1 MTAHDLVL
9 RAGTVVDGT
18 GERPRTADV
27 AVQGRR
33 IVEVGRVS
41 GRGRREID
49 ADGAIVAPGFV
60 DIHTHYD
67 GQATWESRLQPS
79 SWHGVTT
86 VVVGNCGVGF
96 APVFPQHRDRLIE
109 LMEGIEDIPGIAL
122 HEGLAWNWQ
131 SFPEYLDA
139 LDTHPYDIDVAAQV
153 PHAALR
159 VHAMGERAAAHA
171 EATGEEIALMAR
183 LAKEAVE
190 SGALGF
196 TTSRTLNH
204 KSVAGKLTPVYDA
217 GADELVAIATAV
229 GETGRGVFQLVSDF
243 PDPKADVELMR
254 AMVAA
259 SGRPLSVSLVQFP
272 LDPQR
277 HREILALLD
286 DAHADG
292 LPLLAQVAVRPIG
305 MLLGLHNTLNP
316 FMTNPVWR
324 AVADLTADEQAA
336 QMAKPDF
343 RAALLQAQ
351 TREKDRSRLGGNLI
365 HKFEL
370 MYELTDP
377 PNYEPPASAS
387 IAARAAAAGIS
398 PVELAYDLIA
408 GGAMLYL
415 TSANYVDRNL
425 DAVHEMLTHPRTVPG
440 LSDGGAHVGTICDGS
455 FPTTLLQHWTRDR
468 DGARLE
474 LPFVVQRQAR
484 DTARAV
490 GLLDR
495 GVLAPGYRADLNVI
509 DMDALR
515 LYRPEVRYDL
525 PAGGRRLVQRADG
538 YRHTLVAGQETY
550 RDGEPT
556 DALPGRLLRGPQPAP
571 VTRVRATGDDGSGM
585 HRR

>member
-1 MTAHDLVL
+1 MAEHDLVV

-18 GERPRTADV
+18 GGPPRTADV
-27 AVQGRR
+27 AVQDGR

-41 GRGRREID
+41 GRGRREIT
-49 ADGAIVAPGFV
+49 ADGAVVAPGFV

-86 VVVGNCGVGF
+86 VVMGNCGVGF
-96 APVFPQHRDRLIE
+96 APVEPVHHDRLIE
-109 LMEGIEDIPGIAL
+109 LMEGVEDIPGIAL
-122 HEGLAWNWQ
+122 HEGLRWDWRT
-131 SFPEYLDA
+131 FPEYLDA
-139 LDTHPYDIDVAAQV
+139 LDALPHDIDMAAQV

-159 VHAMGERAAAHA
+159 VQAMGERAAAHE
-171 EATGEEIALMAR
+171 EATPEEIALMAR
-183 LAKEAVE
+183 LAREGVEA
-190 SGALGF
+190 GALGF
-196 TTSRTLNH
+196 STSRTLNH
-204 KSVAGKLTPVYDA
+204 KSISGELTPSYAV

-243 PDPKADVELMR
+243 PDPEAEFALIR
-254 AMVAA
+254 AMVAR
-259 SGRPLSVSLVQFP
+259 SGRPLSASLVQSP
-272 LDPQR
+272 VAPAM
-277 HREILALLD
+277 HREVLRLI
-286 DAHADG
+286 DAAQADG
-292 LPLLAQVAVRPIG
+292 LPILAQVAARPVG

-324 AVADLTADEQAA
+324 QLADLSPEEQAVR
-336 QMAKPDF
+336 MAEPQL
-343 RAALLQAQ
+343 RSEIVAAQ
-351 TREKDRSRLGGNLI
+351 TGEKDRSRLGGTLI
-365 HKFEL
+365 HRYEL

-377 PNYEPPASAS
+377 PNYEPSASDS
-387 IAARAAAAGIS
+387 IAARAERAGLS
-398 PVELAYDLIA
+398 PVEIAYDVVA
-408 GGAMLYL
+408 GGGMLYL
-415 TSANYVDRNL
+415 TSLNYADGNL
-425 DAVHEMLTHPRTVPG
+425 DAAHEMLTHQHTVPG

-468 DGARLE
+468 VGARLD

-515 LYRPEVRYDL
+515 LHRPEVRYDL
-525 PAGGRRLVQRADG
+525 PAGGRRLLQRADG
-538 YRHTLVAGQETY
+538 YRHTVVAGLETY

-556 DALPGRLLRGPQPAP
+556 DALPGRLVRGPAPAP
-571 VTRVRATGDDGSGM
+571 RG
-585 HRR
+585 

>member
-1 MTAHDLVL
+1 MAEHDLVV

-18 GERPRTADV
+18 GGSPRTADV
-27 AVQGRR
+27 AVQGDRV
-33 IVEVGRVS
+33 VEVGRVG

-49 ADGAIVAPGFV
+49 AHGAVVAPGFV

-86 VVVGNCGVGF
+86 VVAGNCGVGF
-96 APVFPQHRDRLIE
+96 APAEPAHHDRLIE
-109 LMEGIEDIPGIAL
+109 LMEGVEDIPGIAL
-122 HEGLAWNWQ
+122 HEGLSWDWRT
-131 SFPEYLDA
+131 FPEYLDA
-139 LDTHPYDIDVAAQV
+139 LDAHPYDVDLATQV

-159 VHAMGERAAAHA
+159 VHAMGERAAAHE
-171 EATGEEIALMAR
+171 EATPEEVALMAR
-183 LAKEAVE
+183 LARESVEA
-190 SGALGF
+190 GAFGF
-196 TTSRTLNH
+196 STSRTLNH
-204 KSVAGKLTPVYDA
+204 KSIDGELTPSYEA
-217 GADELVAIATAV
+217 GADELVAIAAAV

-243 PDPKADVELMR
+243 PDPEAEVALMR
-254 AMVAA
+254 AMVAR

-272 LDPQR
+272 QDLQR
-277 HREILALLD
+277 HRAVLD
-286 DAHADG
+286 MLSAAHADG
-292 LPLLAQVAVRPIG
+292 LPIRAQVAARPVG

-324 AVADLTADEQAA
+324 KLAELTPQEQAA
-336 QMAKPDF
+336 RMADPQL
-343 RAALLQAQ
+343 RSEIIAAQ
-351 TREKDRSRLGGNLI
+351 TSEKNRSRLGGTLI
-365 HKFEL
+365 HRYEQ

-377 PNYEPPASAS
+377 PDYEPPASAS
-387 IAARAAAAGIS
+387 LAARAERAGVT

-415 TSANYVDRNL
+415 TALNYVDGNL
-425 DAVHEMLTHPRTVPG
+425 DAVHEMLSHEHSVPG

-468 DGARLE
+468 NGPRLD

-490 GLLDR
+490 GLHDR

-515 LYRPEVRYDL
+515 LHRPEVRYDL
-525 PAGGRRLVQRADG
+525 PAGGRRLVQRAEG
-538 YRHTLVAGQETY
+538 YRHTVVAGQETY
-550 RDGEPT
+550 RDGEAT
-556 DALPGRLLRGPQPAP
+556 GALPGRLLRRP
-571 VTRVRATGDDGSGM
+571 TATAA
-585 HRR
+585 